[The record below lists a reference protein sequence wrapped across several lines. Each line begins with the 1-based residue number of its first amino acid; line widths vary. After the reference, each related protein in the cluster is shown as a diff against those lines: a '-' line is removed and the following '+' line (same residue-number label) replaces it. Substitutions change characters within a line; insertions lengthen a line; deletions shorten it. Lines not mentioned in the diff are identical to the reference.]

1 MFEDENTELVERSKI
16 MTQQPNTVENTIIFY
31 IKIVFVE
38 HPKTIYKLSKTI
50 WQAEKVSQEIGANKN
65 STSPLL
71 GKQKQKK
78 WKCKNNE
85 TITCSKRI
93 CKYLYC
99 WNFDFLKSELQYKDN
114 ECKTE
119 KTNRFIV

>member
-1 MFEDENTELVERSKI
+1 

-50 WQAEKVSQEIGANKN
+50 WQTEKVSQEIGTNKN

-71 GKQKQKK
+71 GKQKKMKMQKQ
-78 WKCKNNE
+78 
-85 TITCSKRI
+85 
-93 CKYLYC
+93 
-99 WNFDFLKSELQYKDN
+99 WNDHMFKKDMQILILLK
-114 ECKTE
+114 
-119 KTNRFIV
+119 FWFF